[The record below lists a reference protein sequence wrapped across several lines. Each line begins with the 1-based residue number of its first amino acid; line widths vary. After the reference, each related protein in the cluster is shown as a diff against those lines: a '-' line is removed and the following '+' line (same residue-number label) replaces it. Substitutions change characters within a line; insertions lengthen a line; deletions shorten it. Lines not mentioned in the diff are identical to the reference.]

1 MKKQQE
7 RRSGRKWRVAL
18 VAAALGLALAG
29 CSASAASSHEHE
41 WEAATCETPRVCKTC
56 GETDGEPLGHTW
68 QEATCL
74 APKTCT
80 VCGKTE
86 GRKSEDHVWGEAT
99 CTERE
104 KCVLCGRENLH
115 SEPLGHDWI
124 APTLEAPYTCA
135 RCGEQQGE
143 PLQLSSFN
151 RGRYNKWK
159 ENPTKEQYVGMS
171 GYVAVTHCS
180 YVYSTKDNPYENKV
194 ACKAI
199 KAAGYAT
206 DPGYPQKLI
215 GLIEKYGLT
224 VYDGK
229 AEQEDKTSMNI
240 SITKKTST
248 HNTTAAAG
256 RAIRY
261 IVVHYTAGVTSK
273 PGSAA
278 GTASYFGSTSK
289 QVSADFIVDDGG
301 AVQYNGDIRNRYTWH
316 CGGGKYN
323 TKGGAYYGK
332 ATNRNTIGIEVCSTN
347 DTGKMTVAN
356 DSHWRFT
363 DKVVSNL
370 VELVKYLMAEYGID
384 AAHVIR
390 HYDVNGKPCP
400 GIIGWNEDT
409 GSAAKWAAFKARLGA
424 ATPGGQTGGSTN
436 TGTATGNT
444 ALTYKV
450 GDIVQFAGG
459 KHYANSQATSGTT
472 VKPGQAKVTAV
483 APAGKHPYHI
493 VHTDSASTVYGWVD
507 AAAITGKASATP
519 AAKTY
524 TAKAGDSLWRI
535 AAQQLG
541 NGARY
546 KEIKTMNGL
555 KNNTI
560 HAGQVLKL
568 PN

>member
-1 MKKQQE
+1 MFNSNLNNP
-7 RRSGRKWRVAL
+7 RSNANGNIGGRSAFRLLNANLWRWFCAARGLWPTGYSRKCRLKGACFRSRFFGGNRMEQRKFLAIVGPLAQADMQKSGILASLTIAQAILESGWGTSELATKANAL
-18 VAAALGLALAG
+18 FGIKADARW
-29 CSASAASSHEHE
+29 S
-41 WEAATCETPRVCKTC
+41 
-56 GETDGEPLGHTW
+56 
-68 QEATCL
+68 
-74 APKTCT
+74 
-80 VCGKTE
+80 GKAYS
-86 GRKSEDHVWGEAT
+86 KD
-99 CTERE
+99 
-104 KCVLCGRENLH
+104 
-115 SEPLGHDWI
+115 
-124 APTLEAPYTCA
+124 
-135 RCGEQQGE
+135 
-143 PLQLSSFN
+143 
-151 RGRYNKWK
+151 
-159 ENPTKEQYVGMS
+159 TKECYDGVTYTTITALFRAYDSWAESVADHSTFLLANKRYAAVVGERD
-171 GYVAVTHCS
+171 YKA
-180 YVYSTKDNPYENKV
+180 

-278 GTASYFGSTSK
+278 GTASYFGGTSK

-356 DSHWRFT
+356 DSHWSFT

-459 KHYANSQATSGTT
+459 KHYANAQATSGTT
-472 VKPGQAKVTAV
+472 VKPGPAKVTAV
-483 APAGKHPYHI
+483 ATAGKHPYHL
-493 VHTDSASTVYGWVD
+493 VHTDGTSTVYGWVD

-519 AAKTY
+519 AVKTY
-524 TAKAGDSLWRI
+524 TVKAGDSLWRI

-546 KEIKTMNGL
+546 KEIKTLNGL